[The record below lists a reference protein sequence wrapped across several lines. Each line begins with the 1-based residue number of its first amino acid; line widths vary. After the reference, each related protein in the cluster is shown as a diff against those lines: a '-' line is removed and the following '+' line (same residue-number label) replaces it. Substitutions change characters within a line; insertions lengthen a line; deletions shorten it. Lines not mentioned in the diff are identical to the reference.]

1 VVVVDMDMDV
11 EGFMYM
17 DVCEQVRR
25 GGVVQE
31 MLVGR

>member
-11 EGFMYM
+11 EGFMCM

>member
-11 EGFMYM
+11 EGFTCM

-25 GGVVQE
+25 GGVVWE
-31 MLVGR
+31 FVDG